1 MKIAVCLISADRY
14 DYTKRTVETFHE
26 FNQGLN
32 LILLQA
38 DDASE
43 DSRVR
48 EVGSLHG
55 FEQVRTDF
63 REGRLGGQ
71 YNRQRAIMRAAK
83 RGATHVYILENDIET
98 VRALPVAFLAYAFSD
113 PEVYCVRLYGLCKE
127 RNGQRKC
134 SPYHLGRG
142 KHEPVKWSMY
152 DNEFEHAEI
161 GDVHWGAQPCITR
174 IGEAMWLHE
183 GTKRESDIWRKCTK
197 LQAKTVRLLNNCTYH
212 IGEDRT
218 PNFRA

>member
-14 DYTKRTVETFHE
+14 EYTKATVESFHK
-26 FNQGLN
+26 FNLGLN
-32 LILLQA
+32 LTLLQA

-43 DSRVR
+43 DNRVR
-48 EVGSLHG
+48 EVGTLHG
-55 FEQVRTDF
+55 FEQINKSN
-63 REGRLGGQ
+63 GKRLGGQ
-71 YNRQRAIMRAAK
+71 AMRRLAITAAAK

-98 VRALPVAFLAYAFSD
+98 VRSLPVAFLAYAFTD

-142 KHEPVKWSMY
+142 KIQPVEWNEY
-152 DNEFEHAEI
+152 RNEFETAQI
-161 GDVHWGAQPCITR
+161 GDVHWGAQPCVTR
-174 IGEAMWLHE
+174 IGEAVWLHAD
-183 GTKRESDIWRKCTK
+183 TQRESDIWRKCTK
-197 LQAKTVRLLNNCTYH
+197 LQAKTVRLLNNVTFH
-212 IGEDRT
+212 IGDDRT